1 MAQRTTEPDV
11 LRGIGI
17 LFVAAIHAF
26 AYLRLPTEGGWAAP
40 WFAVQQIAV
49 PIFFFADFWLLAR
62 RFPQGIAPDATRAYL
77 LNSTR
82 RLMVPWAIFSALYL
96 ATRLAGERTG
106 LLGGAPVLAGPASIP
121 AALWHGAA
129 AGQLY
134 FLPALLMVRAAGVLL
149 FRAAASAPR
158 AWVLAGLLFLAWR
171 VLLERHITPPDVGVE
186 PVLAAL
192 TGLCFAALGW
202 AVALSPPRATI
213 IATPLL
219 ALAALATQTID
230 DRTASA
236 CWQIAY
242 LLAVWL
248 LVANLPDTPIQRG
261 AAWLG
266 RRTMEV
272 FLLHAP
278 IAIKIISDI
287 LLRLHVP
294 NAAAL
299 VLAVAGCV
307 AASLAVAAVI
317 RRLGLAWIW
326 GESRRA

>member
-26 AYLRLPTEGGWAAP
+26 AYLHLPTEGGWAAP
-40 WFAVQQIAV
+40 RFAVQQIAV

-62 RFPQGIAPDATRAYL
+62 RFPHGVAPGATRAYL

-82 RLMVPWAIFSALYL
+82 RLMLPWAIFSLLYL

-106 LLGGAPVLAGPASIP
+106 LLGGAPVLTGPASLP

-149 FRAAASAPR
+149 FRAAASPPR
-158 AWVLAGLLFLAWR
+158 AWVLAALLFLAWR
-171 VLLERHITPPDVGVE
+171 VLLERHIAPPDVGVE

-202 AVALSPPRATI
+202 AVALSAPRAPML
-213 IATPLL
+213 ATAAL
-219 ALAALATQTID
+219 ALAALAAQTID
-230 DRTASA
+230 ERTAMA

-242 LLAVWL
+242 LLAVWI
-248 LVANLPDTPIQRG
+248 AITRLPDNPLQRA

-266 RRTMEV
+266 RHTMEIY
-272 FLLHAP
+272 LLHAP
-278 IAIKIISDI
+278 IAVKLISDI

-299 VLAVAGCV
+299 LLAVAGCV
-307 AASLAVAAVI
+307 AASLAVAALM
-317 RRLGLAWIW
+317 RRLGLAWTW
-326 GESRRA
+326 GEARRA